1 MPSGGTHM
9 GRMKQIFNSL
19 MFKLFLAIFLI
30 IGPLIIVHI
39 INNYYA
45 NEVIRNQVAQSNKNM
60 LNIYMDQIDKSL
72 EGVGNYIFQLSA
84 NTDLYFLQYHEN
96 FDLNDYEEAKIRL
109 FNSINNQSYFYTAID
124 SIFLYSSSYKDF
136 FNTKKNDVNF
146 SERMNATEE
155 IHALLENK
163 SKNLIEGKWNLWK
176 GKKNY
181 YLLYYLNI
189 DGVYV
194 GAWVNMNNLIKPFK
208 YIDFGETGRAML
220 ATSELQPITNKDF
233 IEDEKIDLTVKG
245 NKFAIVGE
253 KERFVA
259 MKERSTVGDFYFLA
273 LIPESEILD
282 KLPFL
287 QRISSIIS
295 IGAILFLILFI
306 FIMRKVFLQ
315 PINQIVSAM
324 KKLRQGN
331 MEIRV
336 PMKRNSTEFEVMNGT
351 FNHMIS
357 EIRDLKI
364 NVYEEKLNLQR
375 AELKHLQL
383 QINPH
388 FFLNSLNIIYNLAT
402 VKEFAIIQ
410 EMSKC
415 LANYFRFM
423 FSSNSYFVSLE
434 DELKHTE
441 NYLKI
446 QQLRFPDS
454 INFNIESPSELMKCN
469 IPPLVIQ
476 TIAENSIKHAFNMD
490 EPINIH
496 ITVQKDAEDPGFMEI
511 IIQDTGEGFPKEVL
525 HSLEIDD
532 PLTTQKGER
541 IGLWNVKRRLNLLY
555 DGITSINFSNEQ
567 GKGAT
572 VSMRLPI

>member
-1 MPSGGTHM
+1 
-9 GRMKQIFNSL
+9 MKPLKPLINSL
-19 MFKLFLAIFLI
+19 MFKLFLTIFLI
-30 IGPLIIVHI
+30 IGPLIIFHI

-109 FNSINNQSYFYTAID
+109 SNSINNQSYFYTAID
-124 SIFLYSSSYKDF
+124 SIFLYSSSYKYF
-136 FNTKKNDVNF
+136 LYTQKNDENF
-146 SERMNATEE
+146 TDRMNATDE
-155 IHALLENK
+155 IHDLLENTPE
-163 SKNLIEGKWNLWK
+163 NLREGKWNLWK

-194 GAWVNMNNLIKPFK
+194 GAWVNMNNLVKPFK
-208 YIDFGETGRAML
+208 YIDFGETGRAL
-220 ATSELQPITNKDF
+220 LTTSMLQPITNKKF
-233 IEDEKIDLTVKG
+233 IEDEKLDLTFKG
-245 NKFAIVGE
+245 NKFAVSGDN
-253 KERFVA
+253 ERFMV
-259 MKERSTVGDFYFLA
+259 MKEKSSSGDFYLLA
-273 LIPESEILD
+273 LIPESEILE

-287 QRISSIIS
+287 QRISSVIS
-295 IGAILFLILFI
+295 IGAVLFLFLFI

-315 PINQIVSAM
+315 PIKRIVSAM
-324 KKLRQGN
+324 KKLREGD
-331 MEIRV
+331 MEVRL
-336 PMKRNSTEFEVMNGT
+336 PMNHNSTEFEVMNGT

-357 EIRDLKI
+357 EIKDLKI

-375 AELKHLQL
+375 AELNHLQL

-402 VKEFAIIQ
+402 VKDFAIIQ

-423 FSSNSYFVSLE
+423 FRSNSYFVSLE
-434 DELKHTE
+434 EELKHTE
-441 NYLKI
+441 NYIKI
-446 QQLRFPDS
+446 QQLRFPEA
-454 INFNIESPSELMKCN
+454 INYEVEASSDLMECN

-490 EPINIH
+490 EPIEIK
-496 ITVQKDAEDPGFMEI
+496 ITVKKDNEDPGFMEI
-511 IIQDTGEGFPKEVL
+511 KIQDTGEGFPEEVL
-525 HSLEIDD
+525 CSLENDES
-532 PLTTQKGER
+532 LTNQEGER

-555 DGITSINFSNEQ
+555 EGYAHIHFSNEQ

-572 VSMRLPI
+572 VRMKVPI

>member
-96 FDLNDYEEAKIRL
+96 FDHNDYEEAKIRL

-555 DGITSINFSNEQ
+555 DGITSIHFSNEQ

>member
-1 MPSGGTHM
+1 
-9 GRMKQIFNSL
+9 
-19 MFKLFLAIFLI
+19 
-30 IGPLIIVHI
+30 
-39 INNYYA
+39 
-45 NEVIRNQVAQSNKNM
+45 
-60 LNIYMDQIDKSL
+60 
-72 EGVGNYIFQLSA
+72 
-84 NTDLYFLQYHEN
+84 
-96 FDLNDYEEAKIRL
+96 
-109 FNSINNQSYFYTAID
+109 
-124 SIFLYSSSYKDF
+124 
-136 FNTKKNDVNF
+136 
-146 SERMNATEE
+146 
-155 IHALLENK
+155 
-163 SKNLIEGKWNLWK
+163 
-176 GKKNY
+176 
-181 YLLYYLNI
+181 
-189 DGVYV
+189 
-194 GAWVNMNNLIKPFK
+194 
-208 YIDFGETGRAML
+208 
-220 ATSELQPITNKDF
+220 
-233 IEDEKIDLTVKG
+233 
-245 NKFAIVGE
+245 
-253 KERFVA
+253 
-259 MKERSTVGDFYFLA
+259 
-273 LIPESEILD
+273 
-282 KLPFL
+282 
-287 QRISSIIS
+287 
-295 IGAILFLILFI
+295 
-306 FIMRKVFLQ
+306 MRKVFLQ

-402 VKEFAIIQ
+402 VKEFTIIQ

-454 INFNIESPSELMKCN
+454 INFNIESPSELIKCN

-476 TIAENSIKHAFNMD
+476 TIAENSIKHAFHMD

-496 ITVQKDAEDPGFMEI
+496 ITVKKDCEDSSFMEI
-511 IIQDTGEGFPKEVL
+511 IIQDTGEGFPEEVL
-525 HSLEIDD
+525 RSLEIDD

-555 DGITSINFSNEQ
+555 DGITSIHFSNEH

-572 VSMRLPI
+572 VRIRLPI